1 MYLFVSKTFFETCPW
16 PPLASPSLLIRDGI
30 EPIGTAR
37 VYLALVVGMRIPV
50 TTIR

>member
-1 MYLFVSKTFFETCPW
+1 LS
-16 PPLASPSLLIRDGI
+16 RDVI

-37 VYLALVVGMRIPV
+37 VYLALVVGMRIPI